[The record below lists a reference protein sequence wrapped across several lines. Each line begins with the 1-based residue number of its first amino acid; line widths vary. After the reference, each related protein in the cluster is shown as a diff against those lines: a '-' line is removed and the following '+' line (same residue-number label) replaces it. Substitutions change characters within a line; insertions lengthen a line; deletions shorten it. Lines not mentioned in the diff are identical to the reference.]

1 MSCVIYLNFLHCCQC
16 KNRYQIAKQQKR
28 TDAGLQS
35 SYSES
40 IRLNCALTSDLSSRF
55 LHVLLKWLIQKGE
68 SKKKGW
74 NVQFRSDRSSV
85 MERSCLRG
93 KRLQEMMDGVV
104 QLLQWRKSKQEFGR
118 KQSFQFTAQSL
129 SLQCGWWPEI
139 KRSQVQAVE
148 MGFLS
153 RAARISLRVGVRSL
167 DIQRR
172 KHRWSQRG
180 GIPPPRQTAEIYRLE
195 ATRCFLYLVWVQ
207 WLRLRGHYGS
217 IYMDMGVL

>member
-35 SYSES
+35 SYSKS
-40 IRLNCALTSDLSSRF
+40 IRLNCALTSDLSGRF
-55 LHVLLKWLIQKGE
+55 LHVLLNWLIQKGE
-68 SKKKGW
+68 SKKRGEMSSSGQIG
-74 NVQFRSDRSSV
+74 VQSWRGAVLGGKDYKKWWMEWCSSCNDV
-85 MERSCLRG
+85 KVS
-93 KRLQEMMDGVV
+93 
-104 QLLQWRKSKQEFGR
+104 KSSAES
-118 KQSFQFTAQSL
+118 SFQFTAQSL

-217 IYMDMGVL
+217 IYMEMGVL

>member
-1 MSCVIYLNFLHCCQC
+1 MSSSG
-16 KNRYQIAKQQKR
+16 QI
-28 TDAGLQS
+28 GVQS
-35 SYSES
+35 WRGAVLGGKDYKKWWMEWCSSCNDVKVSKSSAES
-40 IRLNCALTSDLSSRF
+40 
-55 LHVLLKWLIQKGE
+55 
-68 SKKKGW
+68 
-74 NVQFRSDRSSV
+74 
-85 MERSCLRG
+85 
-93 KRLQEMMDGVV
+93 
-104 QLLQWRKSKQEFGR
+104 
-118 KQSFQFTAQSL
+118 SFQFTAQSL

-139 KRSQVQAVE
+139 KKSQVQAVE

-217 IYMDMGVL
+217 IYMEMGVL